1 MTVLLLLACLGRA
14 TTDSPLPEET
24 VENEDSAQ
32 DSPVDTNTDTGRED
46 SDPSPP
52 PRQVYLLGG
61 QSNMDG
67 WGYVTG
73 LPPALQLAQDDVDI
87 YWSGRGQWT
96 GLAASASGS
105 AWGVEYF
112 GPEVLFGR
120 TLADRLPEQQLSLV
134 KHAVGGTDLAECWN
148 PGESREDPA
157 QGGCYQGFIQTVDAA
172 LAELDAQGVAYE
184 VAGMAW
190 MQGESDAYNLDFS
203 DAYGENLAHLIAR
216 VREDVSTPEMPFV
229 MGQIDC
235 IGCPYRDT
243 VRDAQAQAA
252 AASESVFMVATDD
265 LPQNLDFLHFDASGQ
280 RTLGRRMA
288 EALLGDAAQVPTPQ
302 PAFMMTGA
310 GQSRY
315 TGDYVVGYAFE
326 LEAPVLITDLGTLDL
341 GGDGLSVGSSI
352 AIWDAESQAV
362 LARATVPAQVSAP
375 SSVWGGWRFVAID
388 PLRLD
393 AGHYVIGSQVYNGSP
408 DRYLHDTPAQAAAGV
423 VWEEGR
429 HSNGTGLLYPSN
441 VSPNAGTW
449 FGPNFLFRAVDD

>member
-1 MTVLLLLACLGRA
+1 MTLFLLLACSGA
-14 TTDSPLPEET
+14 VPPDPPQPEPGPDS
-24 VENEDSAQ
+24 EDSAP
-32 DSPVDTNTDTGRED
+32 DSPVDTDTGAED
-46 SDPSPP
+46 SDLPP
-52 PRQVYLLGG
+52 APRQIYLLGG

-73 LPPALQLAQDDVDI
+73 LPPSLQLAQGDVDI

-96 GLAASASGS
+96 GLAASSSGS

-120 TLADRLPEQQLSLV
+120 TLADRLSGQQISLV
-134 KHAVGGTDLAECWN
+134 KHAVGGTDLAECWY
-148 PGESREDPA
+148 PGTERGDPA
-157 QGGCYQGFIQTVDAA
+157 QGDCYQGFVQTVDAA

-184 VAGMAW
+184 IAGMAW

-203 DAYGENLAHLIAR
+203 EAYGANLAHFITR
-216 VREDVSTPEMPFV
+216 VREDVSTPKMPFV

-243 VRDAQAQAA
+243 VRAAQTQAA
-252 AASESVFMVATDD
+252 QDSESVFVVATDD
-265 LPQNLDFLHFDASGQ
+265 LPQNLDALHFDASGQ

-288 EALLGDAAQVPTPQ
+288 EALLGDAAEIATAL
-302 PAFMMTGA
+302 PAFLLTGA

-326 LEAPVLITDLGTLDL
+326 LEQAALITDLGTLDL

-352 AIWDAESQAV
+352 AIWDAGSQAV

-375 SSVWGGWRFVAID
+375 SSIWGGWRFVAIE
-388 PLRLD
+388 PLRLEP
-393 AGHYVIGSQVYNGSP
+393 GHYIIGAQVYNGSS
-408 DRYLHDTPAQAAAGV
+408 DRYLHDAPAQAAAGV

-429 HSNGTGLLYPSN
+429 HSNGTGLLYPTN
-441 VSPNAGTW
+441 VTPNAGTW
-449 FGPNFLFRAVDD
+449 FGPNFLFRAVED